1 MFTKSFSYLSDVFIF
16 IFIFSLFNDNFIID
30 HAGEGSLKILFFM
43 FFIFYFLPMLRNF
56 KTMTAIQEK
65 FFFAFFIAN
74 LTVFLL
80 QIIINPMN
88 DIAAPALL
96 LIANF
101 VIVLYFN
108 RYPIQKLL
116 YFIWMSMMI
125 SVVIC
130 YFNDPISEW
139 TFRTSGGTADPNEF
153 ASQLLVLLFAS
164 FYLYTH
170 NKNKIFLAV
179 STIFFIYGI
188 FQAGSMSSFLVLGVI
203 GAYSVIR
210 LILVRPKLL
219 FNYKVL
225 LGLLFLIGIATQI
238 NLSNIETVANVLG
251 RTQNTGTAYTRINSW
266 IAGKHMIEEN
276 LLIGVGVNKYTN
288 NTRKYA
294 EVYLADDS
302 LAPHNIFIKLF
313 AESGIIAFGLFV
325 IFIVYI
331 IFSHFKLLFW
341 KSEQLIILMLFSV
354 LFMGMTLGIL
364 YDKYFWLL
372 IAMVMHLN
380 YQLKRMEV

>member
-30 HAGEGSLKILFFM
+30 HAGEGSLKILFFI

-153 ASQLLVLLFAS
+153 ASQLL
-164 FYLYTH
+164 
-170 NKNKIFLAV
+170 
-179 STIFFIYGI
+179 
-188 FQAGSMSSFLVLGVI
+188 
-203 GAYSVIR
+203 
-210 LILVRPKLL
+210 
-219 FNYKVL
+219 
-225 LGLLFLIGIATQI
+225 
-238 NLSNIETVANVLG
+238 
-251 RTQNTGTAYTRINSW
+251 
-266 IAGKHMIEEN
+266 
-276 LLIGVGVNKYTN
+276 
-288 NTRKYA
+288 
-294 EVYLADDS
+294 
-302 LAPHNIFIKLF
+302 
-313 AESGIIAFGLFV
+313 
-325 IFIVYI
+325 
-331 IFSHFKLLFW
+331 
-341 KSEQLIILMLFSV
+341 
-354 LFMGMTLGIL
+354 
-364 YDKYFWLL
+364 
-372 IAMVMHLN
+372 
-380 YQLKRMEV
+380 